1 MYEIPMNRG
10 IKRIHSD
17 HSQRVRCRPSSL
29 KKFNSFFRVA
39 ASDLEESLR
48 ALFLAALAHDL
59 LTPLL
64 FCFRD
69 NLFHWFITLEYRA
82 LSLKTHVIVH
92 ASRPG
97 IQYLKG
103 SYMSTISS

>member
-1 MYEIPMNRG
+1 LNTKTKVVYLLIYKEFLDVQT
-10 IKRIHSD
+10 KT
-17 HSQRVRCRPSSL
+17 
-29 KKFNSFFRVA
+29 VA
-39 ASDLEESLR
+39 ASDLSYSEESLR

-82 LSLKTHVIVH
+82 LSFPFT
-92 ASRPG
+92 P
-97 IQYLKG
+97 
-103 SYMSTISS
+103 

>member
-1 MYEIPMNRG
+1 MLIYKEFVDVQT
-10 IKRIHSD
+10 KT
-17 HSQRVRCRPSSL
+17 
-29 KKFNSFFRVA
+29 VA
-39 ASDLEESLR
+39 ASDLSYSEESLR

-82 LSLKTHVIVH
+82 LSFRILLSPPNIED
-92 ASRPG
+92 SNE
-97 IQYLKG
+97 
-103 SYMSTISS
+103 